1 MDTAGEAG
9 AGAGGA
15 APAAAPAP
23 APTATPA
30 PATGSWVD
38 SLPPELR
45 ETSAAKKYKDVPALA
60 KAYSELE
67 SMQGN
72 SLRFPSKEAGDV
84 DRKAFKDKV
93 LARGKEYGVIAM
105 PDLAVPEQET
115 GLFRVL
121 GTPVEPGGYK
131 IPEIADV
138 EGLKFDAAEVES
150 LRPVFHKA
158 NLTQKQF
165 DTLVSGV
172 AAARMGAAKEQ
183 LDRNRLEQARM
194 RETWGEAATSKVA
207 QVGKWL
213 ELNKGPAS
221 LQQAVKA
228 GTVNAESMFWL
239 HGMMTAFGGETNE
252 IASQAGD
259 RVAVTP
265 SEALARV
272 GEVETRMKDMSPGDP
287 AYQELLQDR
296 LRWLERAGTAG

>member
-1 MDTAGEAG
+1 
-9 AGAGGA
+9 
-15 APAAAPAP
+15 
-23 APTATPA
+23 
-30 PATGSWVD
+30 
-38 SLPPELR
+38 
-45 ETSAAKKYKDVPALA
+45 
-60 KAYSELE
+60 
-67 SMQGN
+67 
-72 SLRFPSKEAGDV
+72 
-84 DRKAFKDKV
+84 
-93 LARGKEYGVIAM
+93 M